1 MRQLHRVPWWVW
13 VLAAVYYVGALE
25 AERFMSA
32 RGLLWAADAM
42 WATYFMPA
50 VLLAYF
56 AGLPGAAVAAAAV
69 GLPLW
74 LQAERLDY
82 LLSFRTFQAGPLS
95 SLLIGIE
102 TAIVLTGLLVD
113 RLRHEQRTGECDP
126 LTGVLNRRRLE
137 PWLHHADLAL
147 LPDAQGSKPL
157 AVLMLD
163 LDDFKRCNDR
173 WGHEAG
179 DLLLQA
185 FARALRESVRASD
198 LAVRYGGDEF
208 VVILVGAGRK
218 TALEVLGRLQVA
230 MAASRPLLPEPIR
243 GPNGDGAAAP
253 VSLTFS
259 AGVALYPEH
268 GRSFKEL
275 LRLADQALYEAKR
288 RGRRCVVFADAVARP
303 SDADSRALDGAAA
316 TGEIREALSSR
327 PDGPSPWEAGPER
340 ARGGLPSSQTP

>member
-50 VLLAYF
+50 VLIAYF

-82 LLSFRTFQAGPLS
+82 LLSFRTFQAGPVS

-137 PWLHHADLAL
+137 PWLHHEDLAL
-147 LPDAQGSKPL
+147 LA
-157 AVLMLD
+157 
-163 LDDFKRCNDR
+163 
-173 WGHEAG
+173 
-179 DLLLQA
+179 
-185 FARALRESVRASD
+185 
-198 LAVRYGGDEF
+198 
-208 VVILVGAGRK
+208 
-218 TALEVLGRLQVA
+218 
-230 MAASRPLLPEPIR
+230 
-243 GPNGDGAAAP
+243 
-253 VSLTFS
+253 
-259 AGVALYPEH
+259 
-268 GRSFKEL
+268 
-275 LRLADQALYEAKR
+275 
-288 RGRRCVVFADAVARP
+288 
-303 SDADSRALDGAAA
+303 
-316 TGEIREALSSR
+316 
-327 PDGPSPWEAGPER
+327 
-340 ARGGLPSSQTP
+340 